1 MNSNML
7 IAVTGT
13 PGVGKTS
20 LSIKLAD
27 ALSLEYI
34 DFEELLVEKGFYTSY
49 DNIRNSY
56 IIDVEKARRYFAE
69 KSIYN
74 AVLDGHIIILIY
86 PCKKIDKIILLRCS
100 PYILYKRLK
109 KKGYSTSKIIENVQ
123 AEILDIIAK
132 DVYTYCDRNKVFEKD
147 VSEGTDKYI
156 ELIINFIKDRV
167 KPDHGDKVDWL
178 SLVMRND
185 DFKKFFP

>member
-1 MNSNML
+1 ML

-27 ALSLEYI
+27 ALNLKYI
-34 DFEELLVEKGFYTSY
+34 DFEGLLIEKGFYTSY
-49 DNIRNSY
+49 DSIRKSY
-56 IIDVEKARRYFAE
+56 IIDIEKARKYFTE

-74 AVLDGHIIILIY
+74 AVLDGHNTILIY

-100 PYILYKRLK
+100 PYILYERLK
-109 KKGYSTSKIIENVQ
+109 RKGYSNPKIIENVQ
-123 AEILDIIAK
+123 AEILDIIAR
-132 DVYTYCDRNKVFEKD
+132 DVYSYCDRNKVFEKD
-147 VSEGTDKYI
+147 VSEGIDKYI

-167 KPDHGDKVDWL
+167 KPDYGDKVDWL